1 MPKTITKKPA
11 ATKPETKK
19 SKSRVK
25 APKNSESGDGYLH
38 GFTPTEQNRLYHQA
52 RFLEDHVFAHVDFSG
67 RKSIVEIG
75 SGVGAQTEILRER
88 FPKLKISCLDASKEQ
103 ITRAQ
108 KHLAK
113 DIKQG
118 SVSLT
123 LGNAS
128 NMPFP
133 DDQFDGAF
141 VTWFLEHVSDPVGI
155 LKEARRV
162 MRRDAVIYVNE
173 VLNHSF
179 FVHPYSPATQQ
190 YWFAFNDHQWSLKG
204 DPYVGA
210 KLGNYLMAAGFAN
223 ITTSFSYW
231 HLDNRQPKLRG
242 RFIEYWIDLLLS
254 GAPELEKAG
263 KVTKTLVK
271 QMTEELSSLR
281 HNPDSVMFMGFMK
294 AKATVL

>member
-1 MPKTITKKPA
+1 MTKATTKKAPVKPA
-11 ATKPETKK
+11 TSKKPTTRVKSPK
-19 SKSRVK
+19 SK
-25 APKNSESGDGYLH
+25 SGDGYLH
-38 GFTPTEQNRLYHQA
+38 GFTSTEQDRLYHQA
-52 RFLEDHVFAHVDFSG
+52 KFLADYVFAEVDFSN
-67 RKSIVEIG
+67 RKHIIEIG

-88 FPKLKISCLDASKEQ
+88 FPNVKISCLDASKEQ
-103 ITRAQ
+103 ISRAQ

-113 DIKQG
+113 DIKEG

-128 NMPFP
+128 HMPFK

-141 VTWFLEHVSDPVGI
+141 VTWFLEHVSDPIGI

-162 MRRDAVIYVNE
+162 MRHNAVIHLNE
-173 VLNHSF
+173 VLNNSF

-210 KLGNYLMAAGFAN
+210 KLGNYLMAAGFGN
-223 ITTSFSYW
+223 ITTTFSYCL
-231 HLDNRQPKLRG
+231 LDNRQPKLRG

-254 GAPELEKAG
+254 GAAELEKAG
-263 KVTKTLVK
+263 KVTKTLVA

-281 HNPDSVMFMGFMK
+281 DNPDSVMFMGFMK
-294 AKATVL
+294 ASATVL

>member
-1 MPKTITKKPA
+1 MAKATTKKPA
-11 ATKPETKK
+11 PKKPAPPKK
-19 SKSRVK
+19 QRGVNS
-25 APKNSESGDGYLH
+25 PKSESGDGYLH

-67 RKSIVEIG
+67 CKHIVEIG

-108 KHLAK
+108 KHLAGE
-113 DIKQG
+113 IKQG
-118 SVSLT
+118 VVALT

-128 NMPFP
+128 DMPFP

-141 VTWFLEHVSDPVGI
+141 VTWFLEHVSDPIGI

-179 FVHPYSPATQQ
+179 FVDPYSPATQQ

-254 GAPELEKAG
+254 GAPELERAG
-263 KVTKTLVK
+263 KVTKSLVN
-271 QMTEELSSLR
+271 QMTEELNSLR
-281 HNPDSVMFMGFMK
+281 DNPDSVMFMGFMK